1 MIFLV
6 CNHIIIKHMPSF
18 EDFARREQEPARIKT
33 LEELALAIK
42 ETTTKWLEIANVDEH
57 SLRLKELDILKA
69 LKTLEISEEWKA
81 KNLDAVVAFIQVA
94 DTRTLIDELKRI
106 FFLNSVP
113 DSTISAQQ
121 VLDKIN
127 SMKNREN

>member
-1 MIFLV
+1 
-6 CNHIIIKHMPSF
+6 MPSF

-42 ETTTKWLEIANVDEH
+42 DTTVKWLEIANVDEH
-57 SLRLKELDILKA
+57 SLRLKELDIFKA
-69 LKTLEISEEWKA
+69 IKTLEISEEWKA
-81 KNLDAVVAFIQVA
+81 ENLDAVVAFIQVA
-94 DTRTLIDELKRI
+94 DTRPLIDELKRI

-113 DSTISAQQ
+113 DSTISVQQ